1 MDRNQ
6 FFFQCCS
13 FSRGQA
19 RKSLWIETNP
29 FNLPSL
35 FHNGQARKSLW
46 IETPGMSPPCTT
58 VRKGQARKSLWIE
71 TWRCLAYSHTE
82 KVRLV
87 RACGS
92 KPVKVMDWEQDERVR
107 LVRACGSKL
116 FWQSDFPLPC
126 SVRLVRACGSKP
138 GYHGGTD
145 VFEQGQARKSLW
157 IETVKCFIGISHQQ
171 VRLVRACG
179 SKLPLAE

>member
-1 MDRNQ
+1 MDRNSLRRY
-6 FFFQCCS
+6 FNFILL
-13 FSRGQA
+13 GQA
-19 RKSLWIETNP
+19 RKSLWIETRHLNV
-29 FNLPSL
+29 FSQLSI
-35 FHNGQARKSLW
+35 GQARKSLW